1 MFYEKRKLL
10 ENLTGVN
17 SSKLNYYVELKS
29 KNEKIVKQN
38 EGLEIIN
45 RIVRGV
51 NIDMT
56 IGDIIKRAYSK
67 LSLAIP
73 CDFLGLALLNKDKL
87 YMKAATPLT
96 LNRSNPIPRESFLW
110 ECITTRKNEVYAPV
124 HTEDPFITE
133 NPELEGKICSL
144 VVAPLFIGATI
155 QGILLIGSKIPFSF
169 SPTESNFVKQ
179 LANQLTTCVLN
190 IKLYEQVSRANC
202 EWEATFNALTEPIS
216 LIDTHFNVLRNNNH
230 FPIPTDSDF
239 SKGDKERQKCF
250 TLLWGRDE
258 RCEEC
263 PMDEIIRT
271 GKHVDKRVQKD
282 SGKTFDISY
291 YPVYDEL
298 DKFAGIINYIKNVT
312 DKIKMEAQLIQTAK
326 LAAVGEMAAGMA
338 HELNNPMT
346 AIVGTSQLM
355 KRERKGENGESELL
369 NDIILSGLRCK
380 KIIQNL
386 LTFSRQDK
394 YPFAIIDLNKEIA
407 GALDMIRYQ
416 IDRSEIELIEKLLPN
431 VPKINANGH
440 GLQQVLVN
448 LLINARDALDG
459 VKREKKIEVSNSVC
473 GDGNGEK
480 WVIITVRDTGIG
492 IAPKDLPKIF
502 NPFYTSKEAVNGTGL
517 GLSVSLGIV
526 QAHGGTIEVDSVLG
540 EGSSFSVIL
549 PVCVDNCLKIFD

>member
-38 EGLEIIN
+38 EGLGIIN
-45 RIVRGV
+45 QIVRGV

-56 IGDIIKRAYSK
+56 IGDIVKRAYSK
-67 LSLAIP
+67 IALAVP
-73 CDFLGLALLNKDKL
+73 CDFLGLALLHKDKL
-87 YMKAATPLT
+87 YMKAAMPLN

-110 ECITTRKNEVYAPV
+110 ECTITEKNEVYDSV

-155 QGILLIGSKIPFSF
+155 QGILLVGSKMSFSY

-179 LANQLTTCVLN
+179 LANQLTTCILN
-190 IKLYEQVSRANC
+190 IKLYKQVSRANC

-216 LIDTHFNVLRNNNH
+216 LIDTHFNVLRNNDH

-239 SKGDKERQKCF
+239 SKGDKKCQKCF

-263 PMDEIIRT
+263 PMEEIIRT
-271 GKHVDKRVQKD
+271 GKPVDKRVQKD
-282 SGKTFDISY
+282 SGETFDISY

-298 DKFAGIINYIKNVT
+298 NKLAGVINYIKNVT
-312 DKIKMEAQLIQTAK
+312 YKIKMEAQLIQTAK
-326 LAAVGEMAAGMA
+326 MAAIGEMAAGMA

-346 AIVGTSQLM
+346 AIVGTAQLM
-355 KRERKGENGESELL
+355 KRERESGDGESELL
-369 NDIILSGLRCK
+369 SDIILSGLRCK

-386 LTFSRQDK
+386 LTFSRQDE
-394 YPFAIIDLNKEIA
+394 YPFAIIDLNKEIE
-407 GALDMIRYQ
+407 GALNLIRYQ
-416 IDRSEIELIEKLLPN
+416 IDRSEIEFIKNLLPK
-431 VPKINANGH
+431 VLKINANGH
-440 GLQQVLVN
+440 RLQQVLVN

-459 VKREKKIEVSNSVC
+459 VKREKKIEVSNSVYE
-473 GDGNGEK
+473 DGNEKK
-480 WVIITVRDTGIG
+480 WVITTVRDTGIG
-492 IAPKDLPKIF
+492 IASKDLPKIF

-549 PVCVDNCLKIFD
+549 PVCVDNCLKMCD